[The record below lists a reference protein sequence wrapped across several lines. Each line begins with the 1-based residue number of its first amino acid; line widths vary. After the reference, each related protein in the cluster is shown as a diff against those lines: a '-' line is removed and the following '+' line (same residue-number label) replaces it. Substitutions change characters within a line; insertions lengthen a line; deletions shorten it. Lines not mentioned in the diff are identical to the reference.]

1 MSVISSMQWHVEHR
15 FERSEKISQNGEVLQ
30 ERWQQNQLNTRESG
44 VLRDLPQAPSPQPI
58 ALEISQPGDGS
69 VPDVSAEF
77 LDLDT
82 LILEAMF
89 GRRLRSELS
98 IEATNANVSPDEP
111 VMAVIMA
118 PSVDLVG
125 ETSGGSLRIDEK
137 EQTEVALNVRWT
149 DADGELRAGG
159 LLVAMQRELSVERHL
174 DDQQLSKMIDP
185 LVLNFSGPVAL
196 SDQRISFDLTG
207 GGQQESIATLASNS
221 FYLALDKNAN
231 GAIDSGVEL
240 FGALTGNGFTE
251 LAEYDEDGN
260 GFIDVNDSEFASLQL
275 YRPGDGQL
283 IDLSSMGVEGIYL
296 ESVVSPFQLQS
307 STGELLGQVRQ
318 TGFFYTDQGLGSI
331 QHIDLA
337 V

>member
-1 MSVISSMQWHVEHR
+1 
-15 FERSEKISQNGEVLQ
+15 
-30 ERWQQNQLNTRESG
+30 
-44 VLRDLPQAPSPQPI
+44 
-58 ALEISQPGDGS
+58 
-69 VPDVSAEF
+69 
-77 LDLDT
+77 
-82 LILEAMF
+82 
-89 GRRLRSELS
+89 
-98 IEATNANVSPDEP
+98 
-111 VMAVIMA
+111 
-118 PSVDLVG
+118 
-125 ETSGGSLRIDEK
+125 
-137 EQTEVALNVRWT
+137 
-149 DADGELRAGG
+149 
-159 LLVAMQRELSVERHL
+159 
-174 DDQQLSKMIDP
+174 
-185 LVLNFSGPVAL
+185 VLNFSGPVAL

-207 GGQQESIATLASNS
+207 DGQQESIATLASNS